1 MAADSF
7 NRGLCGRRGS
17 GLCSAEFLCEFL
29 DLFGGGF
36 AVFEDFID
44 AGGDVGAR
52 DGESAG
58 DGVEEGVV
66 VASGADG
73 AEAADELDAPALADF
88 FDAAQQD
95 CADLAGAADVRAAAG
110 VEL

>member
-17 GLCSAEFLCEFL
+17 GLCSAEFLSELL
-29 DLFGGGF
+29 DLFGARF

-44 AGGDVGAR
+44 AGGDVGAG

-58 DGVEEGVV
+58 DGVEESV
-66 VASGADG
+66 VAAGGADST
-73 AEAADELDAPALADF
+73 EAADELDAPALADF

-95 CADLAGAADVRAAAG
+95 CADLAGAADMRAA
-110 VEL
+110 